1 MLFRSKT
8 AIQIVFPRR
17 LEKSNLSKAILQ
29 FENRVI
35 FSALTQTISAIII
48 LSNAEQLIQF
58 SAFATELS
66 NSIKGATK
74 RPNIKL
80 KASIPGSESLVGPRL
95 RSKSRSKSYLRAR
108 DKVKIAKINKM
119 HAFIVAS
126 YEVTESSKFSPPL
139 KKNQIIAR
147 GAIPMSMI
155 AKAALHRYR
164 KGT

>member
-8 AIQIVFPRR
+8 AIQIVFQRR
-17 LEKSNLSKAILQ
+17 LEKSNLSKVILQ

-35 FSALTQTISAIII
+35 FSALTQTISAMII

-58 SAFATELS
+58 SAFATVLS

-95 RSKSRSKSYLRAR
+95 RSISRSKTVILPQC
-108 DKVKIAKINKM
+108 
-119 HAFIVAS
+119 VAWTLGTVRF
-126 YEVTESSKFSPPL
+126 YQRESSVKPYLSIHLLVTQTPKRDRFRLLCLESL
-139 KKNQIIAR
+139 SKR
-147 GAIPMSMI
+147 
-155 AKAALHRYR
+155 RF
-164 KGT
+164 